1 MAGSAQFSDV
11 VESLL
16 SRGVHVRF
24 RAAGKSML
32 PTVRDGEH
40 LIVAPVSAREIA
52 RGDVVLCETWRGPVA
67 HRVEAVETNAAGAR
81 LFLLRGDASL
91 SRDRAVPASALLGR
105 VVGVERAGH
114 TLSVAFPGGDLGRL
128 WAAAKMRL
136 RPTLD
141 TARGWFAPTGAARS
155 TR

>member
-16 SRGVHVRF
+16 SRGIRVRF

-40 LIVAPVSAREIA
+40 LIVAPVSSREIV

-67 HRVEAVETNAAGAR
+67 HRVEAIETNAAGAR

-91 SRDRAVPASALLGR
+91 SRDRPVPASALLGR
-105 VVGVERAGH
+105 VVGVERAGK
-114 TLSVAFPGGDLGRL
+114 TLSVAFPGGDFGRI
-128 WAAAKMRL
+128 WIAAKMRL
-136 RPTLD
+136 RPTFAV
-141 TARGWFAPTGAARS
+141 ARGWLAPAGVARS
-155 TR
+155 TP